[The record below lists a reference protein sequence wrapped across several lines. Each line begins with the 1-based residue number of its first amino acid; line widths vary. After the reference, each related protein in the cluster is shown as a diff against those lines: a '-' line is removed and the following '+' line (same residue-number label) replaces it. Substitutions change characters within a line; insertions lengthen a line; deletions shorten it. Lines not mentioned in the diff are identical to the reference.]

1 MLSKKTSP
9 NIWWIQKIVVPL
21 HSQLKRKG
29 FPSELGDPTGRKCL
43 TRFLERCTTGSF
55 EGFSFQ

>member
-9 NIWWIQKIVVPL
+9 NIWWIQKVVVPL

-43 TRFLERCTTGSF
+43 IRFLESRMAGSF
-55 EGFSFQ
+55 EGLFP